1 MAQELLIGWI
11 CNSFFHSRQVGEGPA
26 IYSAVGRQFR
36 PGPDPHFNLASAK
49 AWRTFCDPICVGR
62 SPALA
67 ETSESS
73 EERIRTSLELFPCK
87 LLFVHRDAE
96 QEPLETRRE
105 EIRNAF
111 SQAIAGIDPEPST
124 VCVVPVR
131 MTEAWLLSSE
141 AAIRAA
147 AGNPLGR
154 DEVHLPEPS
163 RVESLPEPKDL
174 LYETLRSASG
184 LTGRRK
190 QRLRVGALTHRVA
203 ELTGDFAAL
212 RQLRAFVALES
223 ELGAAICQNGW
234 AES

>member
-1 MAQELLIGWI
+1 M
-11 CNSFFHSRQVGEGPA
+11 GEVPA
-26 IYSAVGRQFR
+26 IHSAVGRQFR
-36 PGPDPHFNLASAK
+36 PGPDSHFNLASART
-49 AWRTFCDPICVGR
+49 WRTFGDPTCMGR

-67 ETSESS
+67 ETSESA
-73 EERIRTSLELFPCK
+73 RRAYQNFPGAVPCE

-96 QEPLETRRE
+96 QEPLETRTE

-111 SQAIAGIDPEPST
+111 SQATAGMDGEPPA

-147 AGNPLGR
+147 AGNPLGK

-163 RVESLPEPKDL
+163 QVESLPEPKDL

-223 ELGAAICQNGW
+223 ELGAAIRQNGW

>member
-1 MAQELLIGWI
+1 MKSLRYTLLSDGSSDQALIPILTWLLRELGVRSAI
-11 CNSFFHSRQVGEGPA
+11 QPA
-26 IYSAVGRQFR
+26 WADLRR
-36 PGPDPHFNLASAK
+36 LRKPPNRLD
-49 AWRTFCDPICVGR
+49 
-62 SPALA
+62 
-67 ETSESS
+67 
-73 EERIRTSLELFPCK
+73 ERIRTSLELFPCE

-96 QEPLETRRE
+96 QEPLQTRKG
-105 EIRNAF
+105 EIRSAF
-111 SQAIAGIDPEPST
+111 SQARAGIGAKPPA

-163 RVESLPEPKDL
+163 QVEKIPNPKDL
-174 LYETLRSASG
+174 LYKTLRTASG
-184 LTGRRK
+184 LTGRRRQK
-190 QRLRVGALTHRVA
+190 LRVGAVSHRVA

-223 ELGAAICQNGW
+223 ELGAAIRQNGW

>member
-1 MAQELLIGWI
+1 MKSLRYTLLSDGSSDQALIPILTWLLRELGVRSAI
-11 CNSFFHSRQVGEGPA
+11 QPA
-26 IYSAVGRQFR
+26 WADLRR
-36 PGPDPHFNLASAK
+36 LPKPPNRLD
-49 AWRTFCDPICVGR
+49 
-62 SPALA
+62 
-67 ETSESS
+67 
-73 EERIRTSLELFPCK
+73 ERIRTSLALFPCE

-96 QEPLETRRE
+96 QEPLETRTE

-111 SQAIAGIDPEPST
+111 SQATAGMDGEPPA

-147 AGNPLGR
+147 AGNPLGK

-163 RVESLPEPKDL
+163 QVESLPEPKDL

-223 ELGAAICQNGW
+223 ELGAAIRQNGW

>member
-1 MAQELLIGWI
+1 MKDLRYTLLSDGSSDQALIPILTWLLQKLGVRSAI
-11 CNSFFHSRQVGEGPA
+11 QPA
-26 IYSAVGRQFR
+26 WADLRR
-36 PGPDPHFNLASAK
+36 LRKPPNRL
-49 AWRTFCDPICVGR
+49 
-62 SPALA
+62 
-67 ETSESS
+67 
-73 EERIRTSLELFPCK
+73 EERIRTSSELFPCE

-96 QEPLETRRE
+96 QEPLETRRK

-111 SQAIAGIDPEPST
+111 SQAIAGMDPEPST

-147 AGNPLGR
+147 AGNPLGK

-163 RVESLPEPKDL
+163 QVESLPEPKDL
-174 LYETLRSASG
+174 LYETLRSTSG

-203 ELTGDFAAL
+203 ELTGDFTAL

-223 ELGAAICQNGW
+223 ELVDVIRQNGW